1 MNKVGAEMRAIL
13 EQLTKT
19 GVDVP
24 DQLRDTLD
32 KYHQIDVI
40 DVEIQ
45 TQRGYF
51 DYVFEDMDTFRRG
64 KALGRMHLS
73 EATLAISRARQLD
86 AELDEHLT

>member
-1 MNKVGAEMRAIL
+1 MRDIL

-19 GVDVP
+19 GVAVP
-24 DQLRDTLD
+24 GPLRDQPD

-51 DYVFEDMDTFRRG
+51 DYVFEDTDTFCRG
-64 KALGRMHLS
+64 KALGRKHLRG
-73 EATLAISRARQLD
+73 ATVAISRARQLD
-86 AELDEHLT
+86 PDLEQPLT